1 MTEEKAFQKEGT
13 GWRKRSEVGISL
25 MYLKTEKRAS
35 AATAYRTRKGYKSKQ
50 RPDQI
55 CKPEKRI

>member
-13 GWRKRSEVGISL
+13 GWRKRSKVGISL

-35 AATAYRTRKGYKSKQ
+35 AAKAYKARKGYKSKQ

-55 CKPEKRI
+55 CKPE

>member
-1 MTEEKAFQKEGT
+1 VTEEKAFQKEGT
-13 GWRKRSEVGISL
+13 GQRKRSKVGISL

-35 AATAYRTRKGYKSKQ
+35 AAKAYKARKGYKSKQ

-55 CKPEKRI
+55 CKPE

>member
-1 MTEEKAFQKEGT
+1 MTEDKAFETEGT
-13 GWRKRSEVGISL
+13 GRRKRSKVGISL

-35 AATAYRTRKGYKSKQ
+35 AAKAYVATKGYKSKQ

-55 CKPEKRI
+55 CKPE